1 MDNADIADEIQAL
14 KLKKALELNQEA
26 LKGNDITHC
35 EECGEEIPV
44 ARKAIMPSAK
54 TCVGCSV

>member
-26 LKGNDITHC
+26 LKGNDIKC
-35 EECGEEIPV
+35 CVVCNDEIPK

-54 TCVGCSV
+54 TCVGCAE